1 MTSARPAGDMSGA
14 LALVRKVVEL
24 RAQVKAWRGAGAR
37 IGLVPTMGALH
48 DGHLSLVEIARR
60 HAERVVVSVFVNPRQ
75 FAPTEDFARYPR
87 QEAEDAA
94 KLAEAR
100 ADLMFAPTGSEMY
113 PPGFCTEVQVGGP
126 ARGLCADTRPHFFT
140 GVATVVTKLLLQC
153 LPDVAVFGEKDYQ
166 QLLVIRRMARDLD
179 IPVEILG
186 APIVREADG
195 LAMSSRNAYLA
206 AAERQTAA
214 RLNQVLAEAAAAA
227 AAVRAPEDL
236 AGIAAQAADAL
247 RTAGFRKVDY
257 VEIRDAETLDPVS
270 ALGRPARILAAAWL
284 GETRLIDN
292 MAIPAR

>member
-1 MTSARPAGDMSGA
+1 MTSARPAGSASGT
-14 LALVRKVVEL
+14 LALVRKVAEL
-24 RAQVKAWRGAGAR
+24 RAQVQAWRQAGAR

-48 DGHLSLVEIARR
+48 QGHLSLVEIARR

-75 FAPTEDFARYPR
+75 FAPSEDFGRYPR

-100 ADLMFAPTGSEMY
+100 ADLMFAPSAAEMY
-113 PPGFCTEVQVGGP
+113 PTGFCTEIQVGGP
-126 ARGLCADTRPHFFT
+126 ARGLCADTRPHFFA

-166 QLLVIRRMARDLD
+166 QLLVIKRMARDLD

-186 APIVREADG
+186 GPIVREADG

-206 AAERQTAA
+206 PDERRIAA
-214 RLNQVLAEAAAAA
+214 RLNQALAEAAAGAA
-227 AAVRAPEDL
+227 TAQAPDDL
-236 AGIAAQAADAL
+236 AAIVARAADTL
-247 RTAGFRKVDY
+247 RAAGFRAVDY
-257 VEIRDAETLDPVS
+257 VEIRDAETLEPVTDL
-270 ALGRPARILAAAWL
+270 ARPARILAAAWL

-292 MAIPAR
+292 MPIPAR